1 MSFLEAQTI
10 SKARRKRSVGGLGL
24 DMKRGVLSLLLAFA
38 LELTTQRQFRLKHKR
53 LHITICFAID

>member
-24 DMKRGVLSLLLAFA
+24 DMKRRVLALLLAFA

-53 LHITICFAID
+53 